1 MVDDRR
7 LVMARVRAA
16 IARLERR
23 SPMPTYPEDISRTE
37 AVRKDARDAL
47 VDRFCERLLGAS
59 GRAFTDAPSLARW
72 LAEHRH
78 LHGYCDA
85 SLVTTLGDAFGS
97 PFVIESRFSRKRIDE
112 YAFSITAAAGAI
124 AETGSLILIDR
135 PGSRRLAA
143 VAPWVHVAVVEA
155 SQIYWDVAEAIAA
168 LGDEPYVLW
177 CTGPSKTADVEGI
190 LIQGVHG
197 PGEQVALIV

>member
-1 MVDDRR
+1 MADDRR
-7 LVMARVRAA
+7 EVMARVRAA
-16 IARLERR
+16 IARLERP
-23 SPMPTYPEDISRTE
+23 SPMPAYPEDISRTE
-37 AVRKDARDAL
+37 AMREDARGAL
-47 VDRFCERLLGAS
+47 VDRFRERLIAVG

-85 SLVTTLGDAFGS
+85 SLVTALGDAFGS
-97 PFVIESRFSRKRIDE
+97 PFAIESRFSRKRIDE

-124 AETGSLILIDR
+124 AETGTLILIDR

-143 VAPWVHVAVVEA
+143 VAPWVHVAVVKA
-155 SQIYWDVAEAIAA
+155 SQVYRDVAEAIAA

>member
-1 MVDDRR
+1 MADDRHR
-7 LVMARVRAA
+7 VMARVRAA
-16 IARLERR
+16 IAGLERR
-23 SPMPTYPEDISRTE
+23 SPMPVYPEDIARTQ
-37 AVRKDARDAL
+37 AVRDDARDML
-47 VDRFCERLLGAS
+47 VDRFRERLLGVG
-59 GRAFTDAPSLARW
+59 GRAFKGAPSLARW

-85 SLVTTLGDAFGS
+85 NLVGVLGDAFGS

-112 YAFSITAAAGAI
+112 YAFSITKAAGAI
-124 AETGSLILIDR
+124 AETGSIILIDR

-155 SQIYWDVAEAIAA
+155 SQIYCDVAEAIAA
-168 LGDEPYVLW
+168 FGDEPYVLW
-177 CTGPSKTADVEGI
+177 STGPSKTADVEGI